1 MRSMFW
7 VPALSAVALAIAS
20 PAVATPTQQGTE
32 ESSAAQQQQ
41 LAGAL
46 SEIIAETERRMEAA
60 RDPVEKA
67 FLSQL
72 SGHYREYD
80 AVPAWTNENGL
91 TDAGRALY
99 EELLHADLFGLDP
112 ARLGIPE
119 LPQAFASGA
128 SRAATEVDLSISAIR
143 YAWHARGGRVTA
155 SQLSG
160 WLDAAPKTIYAGD
173 VFRALAAN
181 GGDPVAALRSFH
193 PPHPQF
199 ERLRQAYLAA
209 RGDVEATPLP
219 VLSPGSRI
227 DQGMRHP
234 DVVLIRQRLGAEVSD
249 DADLLDRKLLR
260 RIRSYLDENGY
271 EAKRFVDDAVREA
284 LNRASPPARRGNREI
299 LDKFVVNMERWRT
312 MPEDMGKLYV
322 WNNLPEFQ
330 TRVVKN
336 GEVIHQERIIIGKP
350 NTQTPVFSDEMS
362 HIIFQP
368 EWGVPESIK
377 LRQILPHMRGGDYG
391 VLARRGM
398 QIKDGERVINPARIN
413 WAKVDVRNVPII
425 QGAGPGN
432 PLGRLKF
439 MFPNH
444 HDVYMHDTNDKY
456 LFNDSERTF
465 SHGCI
470 RVRDPER
477 FAEVILGE
485 VAGWTPVQVTDQ
497 LKNKKSVRVDLPTRL
512 PVHNTYLTT
521 WVNPDGSVLQFK
533 DVYGHDKR
541 YSEALA
547 GRSIQLIAARDPALA
562 LKKQNEELR
571 NGYAVIMPVQ
581 TVVPPPPKFGWFGI
595 PLQPP
600 VKTKGKAPPK
610 KAYSAAP
617 APEFRYLQP

>member
-1 MRSMFW
+1 MRSLFW
-7 VPALSAVALAIAS
+7 VPALSAVALAIVS
-20 PAVATPTQQGTE
+20 PAAATPTQQVTE
-32 ESSAAQQQQ
+32 ESLAAQQQEW
-41 LAGAL
+41 AGAL

-72 SGHYREYD
+72 SGHYRQYD

-99 EELLHADLFGLDP
+99 EELAHADLYGLDP
-112 ARLGIPE
+112 ARLRIPE
-119 LPQAFASGA
+119 LPQAFASAA
-128 SRAATEVDLSISAIR
+128 SRAATEVDLSISAVR

-173 VFRALAAN
+173 VFRAMAAN

-193 PPHPQF
+193 PQHPQF

-219 VLSPGSRI
+219 LLSPGSRI

-234 DVVLIRQRLGAEVSD
+234 DIPLIRQRLGAEVSD

-271 EAKRFVDDAVREA
+271 EAKRYVDDAVREA
-284 LNRASPPARRGNREI
+284 LNRAIPAARRGNSEL

-312 MPEDMGKLYV
+312 MPVDMGKIYV
-322 WNNLPEFQ
+322 WNNLPEYQ

-425 QGAGPGN
+425 QGAGP
-432 PLGRLKF
+432 
-439 MFPNH
+439 
-444 HDVYMHDTNDKY
+444 
-456 LFNDSERTF
+456 
-465 SHGCI
+465 
-470 RVRDPER
+470 
-477 FAEVILGE
+477 
-485 VAGWTPVQVTDQ
+485 
-497 LKNKKSVRVDLPTRL
+497 
-512 PVHNTYLTT
+512 
-521 WVNPDGSVLQFK
+521 
-533 DVYGHDKR
+533 
-541 YSEALA
+541 
-547 GRSIQLIAARDPALA
+547 
-562 LKKQNEELR
+562 
-571 NGYAVIMPVQ
+571 
-581 TVVPPPPKFGWFGI
+581 
-595 PLQPP
+595 
-600 VKTKGKAPPK
+600 
-610 KAYSAAP
+610 
-617 APEFRYLQP
+617 